1 MLSVVLALGSAVV
14 LGSADFAGGLATK
27 RAAAMTVVLWSNAA
41 GLLTAAVFVGVLGAT
56 PTWAD
61 LGWGAVAGL
70 AGGVG
75 VILLYHALAHGVM
88 SVVSPVTA
96 TASASLP
103 VLVGLLTGDAV
114 SVLTAGGL
122 ACGVLAIP
130 CVSMTRGGG
139 PSAGGP
145 SGVGPAGG
153 GRSGGGWRSRGV
165 LGALAAGAGFGVFF
179 VLVSRTGSGS
189 GLWPLVAARCASV
202 PVIAVLLPLR
212 RQRFGLPG
220 STARLAVL
228 SGVLDMLGNVLY
240 LVAVRGGF
248 LSVTGLLASLYPV
261 STLLLA
267 RVVLGE
273 RASRIQWAGVALA
286 LASVSLLALR

>member
-27 RAAAMTVVLWSNAA
+27 RAAAMTVVLWPNAA
-41 GLLTAAVFVGVLGAT
+41 GLLTAAVFVGMLGGT
-56 PTWAD
+56 PTWPD

-88 SVVSPVTA
+88 SVVSPVTS

-130 CVSMTRGGG
+130 CVSMSPGGG
-139 PSAGGP
+139 PAAADP
-145 SGVGPAGG
+145 TGG

-202 PVIAVLLPLR
+202 PVIALLLPLR

-228 SGVLDMLGNVLY
+228 SGVLDMLGNVLF
-240 LVAVRGGF
+240 LAAVRGGY
-248 LSVTGLLASLYPV
+248 LSVVGLLASLYPV
-261 STLLLA
+261 STLVLA

-273 RASRIQWAGVALA
+273 RASRIQRAGVVLA
-286 LASVSLLALR
+286 LTSVSLLAVR